1 MRESKNAKK
10 MQKKK
15 EHDVCYANYP
25 DRTGDLQIFS
35 LALSQLS

>member
-1 MRESKNAKK
+1 MYKGMAGAKTSADF
-10 MQKKK
+10 Q
-15 EHDVCYANYP
+15 